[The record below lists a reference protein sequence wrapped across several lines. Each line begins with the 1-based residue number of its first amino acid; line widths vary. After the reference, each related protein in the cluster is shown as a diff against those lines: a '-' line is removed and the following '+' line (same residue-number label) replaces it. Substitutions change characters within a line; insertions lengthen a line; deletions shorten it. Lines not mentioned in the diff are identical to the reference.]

1 MPVHPVTIF
10 ALVNDTEHKV
20 SLLLDKNIV
29 ETADDDSTLLWFH
42 PMENNASTGVTLA
55 HLRRFLTAI
64 QHEPTVVD
72 LSQ

>member
-1 MPVHPVTIF
+1 MHLVTIF

-20 SLLLDKNIV
+20 TLLLDKEIV
-29 ETADDDSTLLWFH
+29 EAADDDLTLLWFH

-55 HLRRFLTAI
+55 HLRRFLTGVR
-64 QHEPTVVD
+64 HEPTVVD